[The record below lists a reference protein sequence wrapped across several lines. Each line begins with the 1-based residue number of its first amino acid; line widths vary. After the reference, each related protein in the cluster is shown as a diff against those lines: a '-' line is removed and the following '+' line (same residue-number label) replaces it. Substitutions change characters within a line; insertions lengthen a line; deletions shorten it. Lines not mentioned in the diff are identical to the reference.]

1 MLMSDEYIKWMK
13 MFKRYYPT
21 FETHCFNEHLDAS
34 FIFERKN
41 KNPSAKSKQ
50 LLHKPL
56 QSVVFISKGYE
67 YWYLF
72 IMRSSYWYG
81 NESKRTW
88 ESTFS
93 QCEETVESP
102 QENN

>member
-1 MLMSDEYIKWMK
+1 MK

-67 YWYLF
+67 Y
-72 IMRSSYWYG
+72 
-81 NESKRTW
+81 
-88 ESTFS
+88 
-93 QCEETVESP
+93 
-102 QENN
+102 